1 MQEKEFQL
9 AQFKNKTDELISYI
23 RNQNNMIQKLK
34 EKAWKVFYET
44 DKSNN
49 EKVCKNEVLS
59 TSSKLNQA
67 QQIYNQVKN
76 DSIQFDENF
85 VYEI

>member
-9 AQFKNKTDELISYI
+9 AQFKNKTEELISYI

-44 DKSNN
+44 DKNNN
-49 EKVCKNEVLS
+49 EKVCINEVLS

-76 DSIQFDENF
+76 DSIKFDENF